1 MLISNSLYVYINF
14 ITTKIKFISLIL
26 KAQEKKRDEKKNC
39 KSVIPV
45 MLVVRF
51 VGDNK
56 YDKEVLG
63 FCCFCCICYH
73 VHVRYNFDWE
83 VFTNIEK

>member
-1 MLISNSLYVYINF
+1 M
-14 ITTKIKFISLIL
+14 
-26 KAQEKKRDEKKNC
+26 KKKKC

>member
-1 MLISNSLYVYINF
+1 M
-14 ITTKIKFISLIL
+14 
-26 KAQEKKRDEKKNC
+26 KKKC

-51 VGDNK
+51 VGDNE

-63 FCCFCCICYH
+63 FLCFCCICYH
-73 VHVRYNFDWE
+73 VHVRYNLDWE
-83 VFTNIEK
+83 VFTNIEKQFVTDNILLYCT

>member
-1 MLISNSLYVYINF
+1 M
-14 ITTKIKFISLIL
+14 
-26 KAQEKKRDEKKNC
+26 KKKKC

-51 VGDNK
+51 VGDDE

-63 FCCFCCICYH
+63 FLCFCCICYH
-73 VHVRYNFDWE
+73 VHVRYNLDWE